1 MRKRILVDITQLRVP
16 TACCIV
22 SICLCLDLLDFPH
35 LSSKLDYSA
44 VCPGN
49 PNMVMALAG
58 NKADLEDKRKVTV
71 AASTFSPTRVS
82 EWVLYVLLVLLHF
95 VLM

>member
-1 MRKRILVDITQLRVP
+1 MRTCILVDFTQLRVP
-16 TACCIV
+16 AACCIV
-22 SICLCLDLLDFPH
+22 SIGLCLDSLDFPH
-35 LSSKLDYSA
+35 QRSKLDYCA

-58 NKADLEDKRKVTV
+58 NKAGLEDKRKVTV
-71 AASTFSPTRVS
+71 EASTFSPTIVS
-82 EWVLYVLLVLLHF
+82 EWVLYVLLALLHF